1 MRAARVERTATSDQ
15 GPKLSRPQTVDGK
28 VSEKETTPRAASR
41 VPRGSGSV
49 RPPLVSAVA
58 RAAAVE
64 AATGLPVP
72 EATTRLPVP
81 SELPAMPVRPVPPV
95 RVLPALSVPPVTPV
109 VVTAIVV
116 VAVALSCALMSERS
130 SLAELAQSL
139 RVELNRYSP
148 GGKLPSSRA
157 LVERY
162 RVSPVTVTRALA
174 QLAAEGLVVTRPGA
188 GAFRAEPRTA
198 TPATGDTSWQEVAL
212 SADAATELVPRAVD
226 ASGVLV
232 TLAAPP
238 PGVVEFNGG
247 YLHPSLQP
255 ERALAA
261 ALARAGRRPG
271 AWGRPPTDGLPELR
285 EWFAREIGGSVT
297 AADLLVTAG
306 GQSAITTA
314 LRALAPPG
322 SPVLVESPT
331 YPGMLAVAR
340 AAGLRPVPVPADA
353 DGVRPELLEAA
364 FRATG
369 ARVFVCQPLFQ
380 NPTGAVLGPER
391 RGEVLRIARAAGAFV
406 VEDDFAHALVH
417 EDAPPLPAPLA
428 AEDPDGVVVHVCS
441 LTKAT
446 SPSLRVGALAARG
459 PVLERL
465 RAIQVVDSF
474 FVPRPL
480 QEAALELVGS
490 PAWHRH
496 LRAVAQELKSRMGRA
511 ERRPRHP
518 AADARP
524 AAPSVRRLPPLAA
537 SPGRRPGGGPAR
549 RRPAGRCR
557 RGPRPPVLLRGTARR
572 AHPAEFRGCRG
583 PHGDRGGRAPAAGGG
598 RRDRRLSARGGPGG
612 GAVVRRGAPACPG
625 PGQIHLTSPGVTG
638 TLPV

>member
-1 MRAARVERTATSDQ
+1 MH
-15 GPKLSRPQTVDGK
+15 
-28 VSEKETTPRAASR
+28 
-41 VPRGSGSV
+41 
-49 RPPLVSAVA
+49 
-58 RAAAVE
+58 
-64 AATGLPVP
+64 
-72 EATTRLPVP
+72 
-81 SELPAMPVRPVPPV
+81 
-95 RVLPALSVPPVTPV
+95 
-109 VVTAIVV
+109 
-116 VAVALSCALMSERS
+116 ERS
-130 SLAELAQSL
+130 SVGELANSL
-139 RVELNRYSP
+139 RAELNRYSP

-188 GAFRAEPRTA
+188 GAFRAEPRTR
-198 TPATGDTSWQEVAL
+198 TPAVGDTSWQEVAL
-212 SADAATELVPRAVD
+212 SADTATELVPRAVD

-232 TLAAPP
+232 TLSAPP

-255 ERALAA
+255 ERAMAA

-297 AADLLVTAG
+297 AADVLITAG

-322 SPVLVESPT
+322 THVLVESPT

-369 ARVFVCQPLFQ
+369 ARVFVSQPLFQ
-380 NPTGAVLGPER
+380 NPTGAVLATER
-391 RGEVLRIARAAGAFV
+391 RSEVVRIARAAGAFV
-406 VEDDFAHALVH
+406 IEDDFARRLVH
-417 EDAPPLPAPLA
+417 EDAGPLPAPLA

-441 LTKAT
+441 LTKPT

-474 FVPRPL
+474 FVARPL

-490 PAWHRH
+490 PAWSRH
-496 LRAVAQELKSRMGRA
+496 LRSVSQELRNRRDTMAAALALHLPELALPHIPCGGYQLWLRLPDTLPETALVAGALRAGVAVAPGRPYFCA
-511 ERRPRHP
+511 EPPGGHIRLSFAGVAGPTEI
-518 AADARP
+518 AEG
-524 AAPSVRRLPPLAA
+524 VRRLRTAVDEL
-537 SPGRRPGGGPAR
+537 RP
-549 RRPAGRCR
+549 
-557 RGPRPPVLLRGTARR
+557 
-572 AHPAEFRGCRG
+572 
-583 PHGDRGGRAPAAGGG
+583 
-598 RRDRRLSARGGPGG
+598 
-612 GAVVRRGAPACPG
+612 
-625 PGQIHLTSPGVTG
+625 
-638 TLPV
+638 